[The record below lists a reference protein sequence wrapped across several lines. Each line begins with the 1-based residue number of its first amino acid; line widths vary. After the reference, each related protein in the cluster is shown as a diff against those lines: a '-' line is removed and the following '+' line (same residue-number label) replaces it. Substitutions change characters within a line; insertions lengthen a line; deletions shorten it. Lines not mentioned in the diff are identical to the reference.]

1 MTHTYMQRTAGTLI
15 SDPSSGL
22 SGNREKI
29 RSRSCSMDAPAPN
42 SGMYC
47 FFQFETLNSPSLR
60 CYALNT
66 PRLLT
71 NQRTINHL
79 DCPLFVCGVCECV
92 CVCNCPSRKA
102 GSWVPGFSVFGFYVL
117 YQKISVCVCGVGS
130 RLVFVWVCV
139 WCGQQTKLPSSV
151 RARIKS
157 L

>member
-29 RSRSCSMDAPAPN
+29 RSRSCSMDAPAPI
-42 SGMYC
+42 SCVYC

-60 CYALNT
+60 CFAPNT

-79 DCPLFVCGVCECV
+79 DCPLFVCACV
-92 CVCNCPSRKA
+92 CVCVCVTARAEKQA
-102 GSWVPGFSVFGFYVL
+102 PGFPGFPFSGFTYCI
-117 YQKISVCVCGVGS
+117 KK
-130 RLVFVWVCV
+130 LVFVCV
-139 WCGQQTKLPSSV
+139 VW
-151 RARIKS
+151 AAD
-157 L
+157 

>member
-29 RSRSCSMDAPAPN
+29 RSRSCSMDAPAPI
-42 SGMYC
+42 SCVYC

-60 CYALNT
+60 CFAPNT

-79 DCPLFVCGVCECV
+79 DCPLFVCACV
-92 CVCNCPSRKA
+92 CVCNCPHRKS

-117 YQKISVCVCGVGS
+117 YQKISGCVCVCVGA
-130 RLVFVWVCV
+130 
-139 WCGQQTKLPSSV
+139 CGQQTKLPSSV